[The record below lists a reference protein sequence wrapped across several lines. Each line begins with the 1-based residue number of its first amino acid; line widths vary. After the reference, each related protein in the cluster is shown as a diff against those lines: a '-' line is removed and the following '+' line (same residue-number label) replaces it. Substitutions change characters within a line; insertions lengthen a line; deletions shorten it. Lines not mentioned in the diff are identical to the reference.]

1 MKKIF
6 LLLVVVLVVSLS
18 AISCTTDSYDADM
31 EENTTNIHA
40 DDTNETTQTD
50 PIIIPK
56 KD

>member
-6 LLLVVVLVVSLS
+6 LLLVVVLLVSLS

>member
-6 LLLVVVLVVSLS
+6 LLLVVVLVVSLT

>member
-6 LLLVVVLVVSLS
+6 LLLVVVLLVSLS
-18 AISCTTDSYDADM
+18 VISCTTDSYDADM

>member
-6 LLLVVVLVVSLS
+6 FPLVVVLLVSLS
-18 AISCTTDSYDADM
+18 TISCTTDSYDADM
-31 EENTTNIHA
+31 EQNTANIHA
-40 DDTNETTQTD
+40 DDNNETVETD

>member
-6 LLLVVVLVVSLS
+6 LLLVVVLVVPLT

-31 EENTTNIHA
+31 DENTTNIHA